1 MNEIQTNILNVV
13 GNEQNQRR
21 RKERNVMLFGV
32 PASKAATIDLQIK
45 EDKEI
50 VTEILT
56 EIGLAR
62 DAESMVSLTRLKQN
76 PSKNTTNP
84 PPLRLTLC
92 TSRTFNEIEDGNSLR
107 SIEEVLSAAKK
118 LKESVKFKKVFI
130 NRDLTSVEIVQL
142 KQLIVTRNDL
152 NKKLEIRNA
161 TSSTIATYRYGIR
174 SNRVVKILFKKN

>member
-1 MNEIQTNILNVV
+1 M
-13 GNEQNQRR
+13 
-21 RKERNVMLFGV
+21 
-32 PASKAATIDLQIK
+32 
-45 EDKEI
+45 

-62 DAESMVSLTRLKQN
+62 DAESMVSLSRLKQN
-76 PSKNTTNP
+76 PSKNP

-130 NRDLTSVEIVQL
+130 NKDLTSVEIVQL

-152 NKKLEIRNA
+152 NKKLEVSNA

>member
-1 MNEIQTNILNVV
+1 MSKIKGVE
-13 GNEQNQRR
+13 RR
-21 RKERNVMLFGV
+21 EMSCYSES
-32 PASKAATIDLQIK
+32 ASKAATIDLQIK

-56 EIGLAR
+56 ELGLAR

-92 TSRTFNEIEDGNSLR
+92 TSRTLNEKEDGNSHR

-130 NRDLTSVEIVQL
+130 NKDLTSVEIVLL
-142 KQLIVTRNDL
+142 KQLIVTQNDL
-152 NKKLEIRNA
+152 NKKLEVSKA